1 MKGTMMKTYNI
12 DNEAGTGNE
21 YLELLEALSKTHE
34 KAERCVLVVDDEPT
48 VRRMVSRSM
57 RALDKD
63 LKVHEAENGQEA
75 LWVLEEIRA
84 KGEGDPVL
92 IVTDLQMPVMDG
104 WDFIESLRKD
114 YEARQCK
121 FGIPVVVLSA
131 STGVK
136 GILAKKS
143 VHGEKSKYRP
153 IATVAKEDCI
163 KPLSYDSAGTKGV
176 LSWAEYFI
184 TSQE

>member
-104 WDFIESLRKD
+104 WDFIESLRQD

-121 FGIPVVVLSA
+121 FGIPIVVLS
-131 STGVK
+131 SSSGVK
-136 GILAKKS
+136 GILNKKS
-143 VHGEKSKYRP
+143 VHGDKSKYRP
-153 IATVAKEDCI
+153 IASVAKEDCI
-163 KPLSYDSAGTKGV
+163 KPLSYDVAGAKGL
-176 LSWAEYFI
+176 LSWAEYFL
-184 TSQE
+184 TTQE